1 MEEISTEN
9 APGAIGPYSQAI
21 RTGDTVYVSGQ
32 GPADP
37 DSREVEVKGVREET
51 AQTLE
56 NVSAILEAAGTSINE
71 VVKANVYLQDM
82 DDYDDVN
89 DVYAEYMSEP
99 FPARAAVEVADLPI
113 DIRVEIEVVA
123 AGED

>member
-1 MEEISTEN
+1 MEDINTEN

-56 NVSAILEAAGTSINE
+56 NISAILEAAGTSIND
-71 VVKANVYLQDM
+71 VVKANIYLQDM
-82 DDYDDVN
+82 DDYDDIN

-99 FPARAAVEVADLPI
+99 FPARAAVEVTDLPI

-123 AGED
+123 EVED

>member
-1 MEEISTEN
+1 MKEINTEN

-37 DSREVEVKGVREET
+37 DSREIEVKGVREET

-56 NVSAILEAAGTSINE
+56 NISAILEAAAMSIND
-71 VVKANVYLQDM
+71 VVKGTFTFRTWTTTMTLTTCTP
-82 DDYDDVN
+82 
-89 DVYAEYMSEP
+89 ST
-99 FPARAAVEVADLPI
+99 
-113 DIRVEIEVVA
+113 
-123 AGED
+123 

>member
-1 MEEISTEN
+1 MKEINTEN

-37 DSREVEVKGVREET
+37 DSREVESVREET

-56 NVSAILEAAGTSINE
+56 NISAILEAAAMSIND
-71 VVKANVYLQDM
+71 VVKGTFTFRTWTTTMTLTTCTP
-82 DDYDDVN
+82 
-89 DVYAEYMSEP
+89 ST
-99 FPARAAVEVADLPI
+99 
-113 DIRVEIEVVA
+113 
-123 AGED
+123 

>member
-123 AGED
+123 AVED